1 MTGCFTIQI
10 NQQGKPS
17 FFPGR
22 FNVYNNPAYI
32 FNNPLLQD
40 VFLSS
45 LVDLMS
51 PWLVTSA
58 KQTQGP
64 CSQPQGAQ
72 QIPESAVAVWQQ
84 HNSIFDITILSVG
97 CLSRFENCRNSRGW
111 GGGGTST
118 CGMEIPGVWGSK
130 AKVPSL
136 GVFDIFWFYTICPFS
151 TTCNPDYH
159 NSLKSWWG

>member
-45 LVDLMS
+45 LVDLLS

-72 QIPESAVAVWQQ
+72 QIPESAVVDWQQ

-111 GGGGTST
+111 GGGGGGEQAPVEWKFQG
-118 CGMEIPGVWGSK
+118 CGDLKQKCPPWG
-130 AKVPSL
+130 
-136 GVFDIFWFYTICPFS
+136 FFIFS
-151 TTCNPDYH
+151 GTTQYAH
-159 NSLKSWWG
+159 SRLHVTQIIITH